1 MATEGLL
8 KLEVATPTGLVLET
22 EASSVQAPSV
32 EGEFGV
38 LPGHLPLLAA
48 LRAGVLSYT
57 EDGEQKFA
65 AVGAGFVEAGPRGVL
80 LLTNSFVTKASI
92 KVDDV
97 RAELEAAEKALADF
111 GGPIDSLDAKEL
123 VQKAEWARAR
133 LDTALAS

>member
-8 KLEVATPTGLVLET
+8 KLEVATPTGLVLEV

-57 EDGEQKFA
+57 EDGELKFA
-65 AVGAGFVEAGPRGVL
+65 AVGAGFVEAGPKSVL
-80 LLTNSFVTKASI
+80 LLTNSFARKADI
-92 KVDDV
+92 KVDAA
-97 RAELEAAEKALADF
+97 REEFAAAEKALSEF

-123 VQKAEWARAR
+123 VQKLEWARAR